1 MSELLSVV
9 VNQSGFEYDIHSLVK
24 AFYPAQDVK
33 VFVSDFA
40 NEAST
45 EKTGVLSGKEGAG
58 RQEIAGS
65 EEGLPDLQI
74 DFDEGAIRMSVIGGN
89 GAESDFGGYKVL
101 LQEGMDRAQVK
112 NCLKRLIYTGLS
124 AHTGRQ
130 LPWGTLTGIR
140 PTKIPMMLLEASEKE
155 GQAADCCETRN
166 GMERM
171 IDTASKLADE
181 EILAY
186 MQETYLISEEKG
198 RLAIEIARREKAL
211 LDTLHYEDGYSL
223 YIGIPFCPTTC
234 LYCSFTS
241 YPIVSWEKRV
251 SDYLDA
257 LEKEI
262 DFVADFYRDKILDT
276 IYIGGGTPTT
286 LKAEELDRLLA
297 KIEETLDLTHLKEFT
312 VEAGRADSITIEK
325 LQVLKRHGVTR
336 ISVNPQTMNQK
347 TLDLIGRK
355 HTVEQVKEA
364 FAQAREAGFT
374 NINMD
379 IILGLPEETE
389 EEVQYTIDEIIKLA
403 PDSLTVHS
411 LAVKRASKL
420 SQWIEEKGI
429 AMLNNTEETMRVA
442 MEGAKKLQMVPY
454 YLYRQKNMSGNF
466 ENVGY
471 ATEGNFG
478 IYNILIMEEKQTIL
492 ALGAGSITKR
502 VFPDGRIERCDNVKD
517 VGLYIEKI
525 DEMIARKNALL
536 RDL

>member
-40 NEAST
+40 SEALG
-45 EKTGVLSGKEGAG
+45 EKSGEGNGNAG
-58 RQEIAGS
+58 ACKQEITGS
-65 EEGLPDLQI
+65 DEGLPDLQI
-74 DFDEGAIRMSVIGGN
+74 NFTQDMIRMSLIGGN
-89 GAESDFGGYKVL
+89 GAKADFGGYKVML
-101 LQEGMDRAQVK
+101 EEGMDRARIK

-124 AHTGRQ
+124 AHTGKL

-140 PTKIPMMLLEASEKE
+140 PTKLPMTMLEEAGKAGGE
-155 GQAADCCETRN
+155 AAEQVT
-166 GMERM
+166 
-171 IDTASKLADE
+171 DE

-241 YPIVSWEKRV
+241 YPIISWEKRV

-276 IYIGGGTPTT
+276 VYIGGGTPTT

-297 KIEETLDLTHLKEFT
+297 KIEGTLDLSHLKEFT
-312 VEAGRADSITIEK
+312 VEAGRADSITREK
-325 LQVLKRHGVTR
+325 LQVLKKHGVTR

-364 FAQAREAGFT
+364 FAQAREVGFT

-389 EEVQYTIDEIIKLA
+389 EEVQYTVDEIIKLA

-420 SQWIEEKGI
+420 SRWIEEKGI
-429 AMLNNTEETMRVA
+429 AMLNNTEETMRIA
-442 MEGAKKLQMVPY
+442 MEGAKRLQMVPY

-471 ATEGNFG
+471 ATDGNFG
-478 IYNILIMEEKQTIL
+478 IYNILIMEEKQTIV

-502 VFPDGRIERCDNVKD
+502 VYGDGRIERCDNVKD
-517 VGLYIEKI
+517 VGLYMEKI
-525 DEMIARKNALL
+525 DEMIERKRRLFSE
-536 RDL
+536 